1 MSTDI
6 KRGQKKWDV
15 RGFGEGWGMH
25 MSISALEIQ
34 MIMYLETRAGLKRQ
48 LTPQTVG
55 DQH

>member
-6 KRGQKKWDV
+6 KRGQKKRDV
-15 RGFGEGWGMH
+15 EGCWVGWGMH
-25 MSISALEIQ
+25 MSVSALEVQ